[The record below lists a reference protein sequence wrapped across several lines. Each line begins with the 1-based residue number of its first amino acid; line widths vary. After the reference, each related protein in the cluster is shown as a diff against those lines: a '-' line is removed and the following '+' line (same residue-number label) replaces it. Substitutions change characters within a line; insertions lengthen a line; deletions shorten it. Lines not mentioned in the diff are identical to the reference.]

1 MDGINKQIHIIL
13 NLSPQIGWDLSGCK
27 RYVSRLLER
36 YQKYGVLLKDAR
48 RQYMAVGK
56 KVMKEK
62 LELLAEELNDL
73 G

>member
-1 MDGINKQIHIIL
+1 MEGNYKHIHIIL

-48 RQYMAVGK
+48 RQYMNVGK
-56 KVMKEK
+56 KAMKEK
-62 LELLAEELNDL
+62 LELLVEELNDL